1 MWAIFSPE
9 DFPKRQDDGTWADYK
24 TMFGVTTVLKAHEW
38 VELEEEGYDKKSWTD
53 WMHAKEEDN
62 PRIVHH
68 SSRALAERLCAQP
81 PFGFADVGL
90 VCANLERIKPE
101 EKKALEERAEAQNLK
116 YRQAVVNNF
125 EVQFRLKSQGGA
137 GRLVPTLYEQDCY
150 KLLGIEVP
158 QIVNRPVPAQ
168 IINQQAPA
176 TFTPEMQKMM
186 EDIVAAQVAAKMAEL
201 TAPAAAK
208 SR

>member
-9 DFPKRQDDGTWADYK
+9 DFPKRQNDGSMADYK
-24 TMFGVTTVLKAHEW
+24 TMFGVTVILKAGEW
-38 VELEEEGYDKKSWTD
+38 TELEDEGYDKKSWTD
-53 WMHAKEEDN
+53 WQHAKEEDN
-62 PRIVHH
+62 PRVVHH
-68 SSRALAERLCAQP
+68 SSRAFAERLCAQP

-90 VCANLERIKPE
+90 VCANLERTKPE
-101 EKKALEERAEAQNLK
+101 EKKALEDRANAQNLK
-116 YRQAVVNNF
+116 YRKDVINNF

-137 GRLVPTLYEQDCY
+137 GRLVPTLYEEECY

-176 TFTPEMQKMM
+176 TAITPEMQKMM
-186 EDIVAAQVAAKMAEL
+186 EDMVAAKMAEL
-201 TAPAAAK
+201 TAPASAK
-208 SR
+208 R